1 MKKKLHRW
9 AALCLTLAL
18 TFCLALP
25 VWADEATTYNIVAD
39 QKGTIQVTG
48 IEEPVDTIVTVNV
61 YRLMTV
67 NFNVPNQQPEEPVYT
82 WVTEVAQWL
91 KTNTNETYKTY
102 INASD
107 NSVTENFS
115 VPTTDENGTKAAEIA
130 AFYDALAA
138 AIRSNAIVLNAT
150 SSQTVQG
157 AGTQAVSASINN
169 LGMGN
174 YLVLIEGG
182 MKVYRPSAVNLVP
195 EWKKTSESPETW
207 EWVLETANV
216 ELKSSEPA
224 LTKTVSDTQVAIGD
238 TVAYTLVADLP
249 YYPENALHKHYQIS
263 DVLPAGMTLTST
275 SVKVYAGD
283 EHSQTTELND
293 TTDYTLTSSNAQRP
307 TGVTTDEDVTAAS
320 FAVTFQDI
328 TTLAESGHTKIK
340 VTYTATANENINIL
354 ENSDDSANTNT
365 AYLDYNNDPY
375 NTTATWQTKTA
386 TATVYSYGIK
396 VNKVDKSSQLPISG
410 AEFTL
415 TKADEDDAIKFIG
428 SNGTYHVATASE
440 SGTSTLVVGSS
451 GEETGKLILS
461 GLDAGTYTLTE
472 TKAPAGYVK
481 LGAPKTI
488 TITDDKTATE
498 GDTANSKPNGLVD
511 DGENSADGIDGY
523 YELDVAN
530 SKGFTL
536 PSTGGMGT
544 VLFTTIGIVL
554 MGGGLVLL
562 LLYLRRR
569 NRAE

>member
-48 IEEPVDTIVTVNV
+48 IEEPVDTTVTVNV

-82 WVTEVAQWL
+82 WVTEVAAWVRV
-91 KTNTNETYKTY
+91 NHPTY
-102 INASD
+102 IGTDTD
-107 NSVTENFS
+107 NSVQEAFSKAPTE
-115 VPTTDENGTKAAEIA
+115 TIA
-130 AFYDALAA
+130 AFYDELAA
-138 AIRSNAIVLNAT
+138 EIRGQNLFANEAGSAT
-150 SSQTVQG
+150 VNG
-157 AGTQAVSASINN
+157 AGDMGASGSITG
-169 LGMGN
+169 LDMGN

-195 EWKKTSESPETW
+195 VWDEDSGMWNMSNAT
-207 EWVLETANV
+207 VA
-216 ELKSSEPA
+216 LKHSEPS
-224 LTKTVSDTQVAIGD
+224 LTKSVSDTQVAIGD
-238 TVAYTLVADLP
+238 TVTYTLVADVP
-249 YYPENALHKHYQIS
+249 QFPDNALNKGYCIS
-263 DVLPAGMTLTST
+263 DVLPTGMTYNGNVTVEGYT
-275 SVKVYAGD
+275 ETVDVGTAGD
-283 EHSQTTELND
+283 SLTPATHYISDTKRP
-293 TTDYTLTSSNAQRP
+293 TTDTATFALKFKYDMLKNA
-307 TGVTTDEDVTAAS
+307 
-320 FAVTFQDI
+320 
-328 TTLAESGHTKIK
+328 SGERYTKIK
-340 VTYTATANENINIL
+340 VTYTATVNAAITVKTAYNTELTNNIN
-354 ENSDDSANTNT
+354 N
-365 AYLDYNNDPY
+365 AYLDYNSDPY
-375 NTTATWQTKTA
+375 GSPSTWQTKTA
-386 TATVYSYGIK
+386 TATVYSYGIEVK
-396 VNKVDKSSQLPISG
+396 KVDKSTQLPISG

-415 TKADEDDAIKFIG
+415 TKANEDDAIKFVG
-428 SNGTYHVATASE
+428 SNGTYRVATATE
-440 SGTSTLVVGSS
+440 STTAVETLVVTES
-451 GEETGKLILS
+451 GENMGKLILS

-488 TITDDKTATE
+488 TITDDKTAME

-544 VLFTTIGIVL
+544 VLFTAIGIVL

>member
-48 IEEPVDTIVTVNV
+48 IEEPVDTTVTVNV

-195 EWKKTSESPETW
+195 EWKKTSEPPETW

-238 TVAYTLVADLP
+238 TVTYTLVADVP
-249 YYPENALHKHYQIS
+249 QFPDNALNKGYCIS
-263 DVLPAGMTLTST
+263 DVLPTGMTYNGNVTVEGYT
-275 SVKVYAGD
+275 ETMDVDTAGD
-283 EHSQTTELND
+283 SLTPATHYTSDTERP
-293 TTDYTLTSSNAQRP
+293 TTDTATFALKFKYDMLKNA
-307 TGVTTDEDVTAAS
+307 
-320 FAVTFQDI
+320 
-328 TTLAESGHTKIK
+328 SGERYTKIK
-340 VTYTATANENINIL
+340 VTYTATVNAAITVKTTSNTELTNNIN
-354 ENSDDSANTNT
+354 N
-365 AYLDYNNDPY
+365 AYLDYNSDPY
-375 NTTATWQTKTA
+375 GSSSIWQTKTA
-386 TATVYSYGIK
+386 TATVYSYGIM
-396 VNKVDKSSQLPISG
+396 VNKVDKENKPLSG
-410 AEFTL
+410 AKFTL
-415 TKADEDDAIKFIG
+415 SEKSDGSAPIHFEG
-428 SNGTYHVATASE
+428 SNGTYLKTASGDTE
-440 SGTSTLVVGSS
+440 IEVDSS
-451 GEETGKLILS
+451 GKLTLS
-461 GLDAGTYTLTE
+461 GLDVGTYYLTE
-472 TKAPAGYVK
+472 TKAPGGYVK
-481 LGAPKTI
+481 LTNPVVI
-488 TITDDKTATE
+488 TITDA
-498 GDTANSKPNGLVD
+498 APNGLVD
-511 DGENSADGIDGY
+511 DGTSGDAGTDGADGY
-523 YELDVAN
+523 YELDVVN

-544 VLFTTIGIVL
+544 VLFTAIGIVL

-569 NRAE
+569 NRA

>member
-39 QKGTIQVTG
+39 QKSTIQVTG
-48 IEEPVDTIVTVNV
+48 IEEPVDTTVTVNV

-82 WVTEVAQWL
+82 WVNDVAQWL

-102 INASD
+102 INAND

-238 TVAYTLVADLP
+238 TVTYTLVADVP
-249 YYPENALHKHYQIS
+249 QFPDNALNKGYCIS
-263 DVLPAGMTLTST
+263 DVLPTGMTYNGNVIVEGYTET
-275 SVKVYAGD
+275 MDVGTAGD
-283 EHSQTTELND
+283 SLPPATHYTSDTKRP
-293 TTDYTLTSSNAQRP
+293 TTDTATFALKFKYDMLKNA
-307 TGVTTDEDVTAAS
+307 
-320 FAVTFQDI
+320 
-328 TTLAESGHTKIK
+328 SGERYTKIK
-340 VTYTATANENINIL
+340 VTYTATVNAAITVKTASSTELTNNIN
-354 ENSDDSANTNT
+354 N
-365 AYLDYNNDPY
+365 AYLDYNSDPY
-375 NTTATWQTKTA
+375 GSPSTWQTKTA
-386 TATVYSYGIK
+386 TATVYSYGIEVK
-396 VNKVDKSSQLPISG
+396 KVDKSTQLPISG

-415 TKADEDDAIKFIG
+415 TKANEDDAIKFVG
-428 SNGTYHVATASE
+428 SNGTYRVATATE
-440 SGTSTLVVGSS
+440 STTAVETLVVTES
-451 GEETGKLILS
+451 GENMGKLILS

-488 TITDDKTATE
+488 TITDDKTAME

>member
-39 QKGTIQVTG
+39 QKSTIQVTG
-48 IEEPVDTIVTVNV
+48 IEEPVDTTVTVNV

-115 VPTTDENGTKAAEIA
+115 VPTADENGTKAAEIA

-169 LGMGN
+169 LDMGN

-238 TVAYTLVADLP
+238 TVTYTLVADVP
-249 YYPENALHKHYQIS
+249 QFPDNALNKGYCIS
-263 DVLPAGMTLTST
+263 DVLPTGMTYNGNVTVEGYT
-275 SVKVYAGD
+275 ETMDVGTAGD
-283 EHSQTTELND
+283 SLTPATHYTSDTKRP
-293 TTDYTLTSSNAQRP
+293 TTDTATFALKFKYDMLKNA
-307 TGVTTDEDVTAAS
+307 
-320 FAVTFQDI
+320 
-328 TTLAESGHTKIK
+328 SGERYTKIK
-340 VTYTATANENINIL
+340 VTYTATVNAAITVKTASSTELTNNIN
-354 ENSDDSANTNT
+354 N
-365 AYLDYNNDPY
+365 AYLDYNNNPY
-375 NTTATWQTKTA
+375 NTNATWQTKTA
-386 TATVYSYGIK
+386 TATVYSYGIEVK
-396 VNKVDKSSQLPISG
+396 KVDKSTQLPISG

-415 TKADEDDAIKFIG
+415 TKANEDDAIKFVG
-428 SNGTYHVATASE
+428 SNGTYRVATATE
-440 SGTSTLVVGSS
+440 STTAVETLVVTES
-451 GEETGKLILS
+451 GENMGKLILS

-488 TITDDKTATE
+488 TITDDKTAME

-569 NRAE
+569 NRA

>member
-39 QKGTIQVTG
+39 QKSTIQVTG
-48 IEEPVDTIVTVNV
+48 IEEPVDTTVTVNV

-67 NFNVPNQQPEEPVYT
+67 NFNVPNQQPEEPLYT

-102 INASD
+102 INESD

-238 TVAYTLVADLP
+238 TVTYTLVADVP
-249 YYPENALHKHYQIS
+249 QFPDNALNKGYCIS
-263 DVLPAGMTLTST
+263 DVLPTGMTYNGNVTVEGYT
-275 SVKVYAGD
+275 ETMDVGTAGD
-283 EHSQTTELND
+283 SLTPATHYTSDTERP
-293 TTDYTLTSSNAQRP
+293 TTDTATFALKFKYDMLKNA
-307 TGVTTDEDVTAAS
+307 
-320 FAVTFQDI
+320 
-328 TTLAESGHTKIK
+328 SGERYTKIK
-340 VTYTATANENINIL
+340 VTYTATVNAAITVKTASNTELTNNIN
-354 ENSDDSANTNT
+354 N
-365 AYLDYNNDPY
+365 AYLDYNSDPY
-375 NTTATWQTKTA
+375 GSPSTWQTKTA
-386 TATVYSYGIK
+386 TATVYSYGIEVK
-396 VNKVDKSSQLPISG
+396 KVDKSTQLPISG

-415 TKADEDDAIKFIG
+415 TKANEDDAIKFVG
-428 SNGTYHVATASE
+428 SNGTYRVATATE
-440 SGTSTLVVGSS
+440 STTAVETLVVTES
-451 GEETGKLILS
+451 GDNMGKLILS

-488 TITDDKTATE
+488 TITDDKTAME

-523 YELDVAN
+523 YELDVVN

>member
-48 IEEPVDTIVTVNV
+48 IEEPVDTTVTVNV

-67 NFNVPNQQPEEPVYT
+67 KFDTTNQQPEEPVYT
-82 WVTEVAQWL
+82 WVTEVAAWVRR
-91 KTNTNETYKTY
+91 NHPTY
-102 INASD
+102 IGTDTD
-107 NSVTENFS
+107 NSVQEAFSNASTE
-115 VPTTDENGTKAAEIA
+115 TIA
-130 AFYDALAA
+130 AFYDGLAA
-138 AIRSNAIVLNAT
+138 EIRGKNLFANEAGSAT
-150 SSQTVQG
+150 VDG
-157 AGTQAVSASINN
+157 AGDTGASGSITG
-169 LGMGN
+169 LDMGN

-238 TVAYTLVADLP
+238 TVTYTLVADVP
-249 YYPENALHKHYQIS
+249 QFPDNALNKGYCIS
-263 DVLPAGMTLTST
+263 DVLPTGMTYNGNVTVEGYT
-275 SVKVYAGD
+275 ETMDVGTAGD
-283 EHSQTTELND
+283 SLTPATHYTSDTERP
-293 TTDYTLTSSNAQRP
+293 TTDTATFALKFKYDMLKNA
-307 TGVTTDEDVTAAS
+307 
-320 FAVTFQDI
+320 
-328 TTLAESGHTKIK
+328 SGERYTKIK
-340 VTYTATANENINIL
+340 VTYTATVNAAITVKTTSNTELTNNIN
-354 ENSDDSANTNT
+354 N
-365 AYLDYNNDPY
+365 AYLDYNSDPY
-375 NTTATWQTKTA
+375 GSSSIWQTKTA

-396 VNKVDKSSQLPISG
+396 VNKVDKNSQLPISG

-523 YELDVAN
+523 YELDVVN

>member
-25 VWADEATTYNIVAD
+25 VWADEPTTYDISVG
-39 QKGTIQVTG
+39 QTGTIQVNG
-48 IEEPVDTIVTVNV
+48 IQEPAGTTVTVNV
-61 YRLMTV
+61 YQLMTV
-67 NFNVPNQQPEEPVYT
+67 KFDTTNQQPEEPLYT
-82 WVTEVAQWL
+82 WVNDVAQWL

-102 INASD
+102 INAND

-238 TVAYTLVADLP
+238 TVTYTLVADVP
-249 YYPENALHKHYQIS
+249 QFPDNALNKGYCIS
-263 DVLPAGMTLTST
+263 DVLPTGMTYNGNVTVEGYT
-275 SVKVYAGD
+275 ETVDVGTAGD
-283 EHSQTTELND
+283 SLTPAAHYISDTKRP
-293 TTDYTLTSSNAQRP
+293 TTDTATFALKFKYDMLKNA
-307 TGVTTDEDVTAAS
+307 
-320 FAVTFQDI
+320 
-328 TTLAESGHTKIK
+328 SGERYTKIK
-340 VTYTATANENINIL
+340 VTYTATVNAAITVKTASNTELTNNIN
-354 ENSDDSANTNT
+354 N
-365 AYLDYNNDPY
+365 AYLDYNSDPY
-375 NTTATWQTKTA
+375 GSPSTWQTKTA
-386 TATVYSYGIK
+386 TATVYSYGIEVK
-396 VNKVDKSSQLPISG
+396 KVDKSTQLPISG

-415 TKADEDDAIKFIG
+415 TKANEDDAIKFVG
-428 SNGTYHVATASE
+428 SNGTYRVATATE
-440 SGTSTLVVGSS
+440 STTAVETLVVTES
-451 GEETGKLILS
+451 GDNMGKLILS

-569 NRAE
+569 NRA

>member
-48 IEEPVDTIVTVNV
+48 IEEPVDTTVTVNV

-115 VPTTDENGTKAAEIA
+115 VPTADENGTKAAEIA

-169 LGMGN
+169 LDMGN

-195 EWKKTSESPETW
+195 EWKKTSEFPETW

-238 TVAYTLVADLP
+238 TVTYTLVADVP
-249 YYPENALHKHYQIS
+249 HFPDNALNKGYYIS
-263 DVLPAGMTLTST
+263 DVLPAGMTFGSIT
-275 SVKVYAGD
+275 SVEGYTGNTPDVSVDG
-283 EHSQTTELND
+283 T
-293 TTDYTLTSSNAQRP
+293 TLTENSDYKDATRPVTGTTPAFTLSFTNLKNTSNERY
-307 TGVTTDEDVTAAS
+307 
-320 FAVTFQDI
+320 
-328 TTLAESGHTKIK
+328 TKIK
-340 VTYTATANENINIL
+340 VTYTATVNGNITVMDSSSTTLTNNIN
-354 ENSDDSANTNT
+354 NAF
-365 AYLDYNNDPY
+365 LDYNNDPY
-375 NTTATWQTKTA
+375 GSATSWQTKTA
-386 TATVYSYGIK
+386 TATVYSYGIM
-396 VNKVDKSSQLPISG
+396 VNKVDKENKPLSG
-410 AEFTL
+410 AKFTL
-415 TKADEDDAIKFIG
+415 SKKSDGSAPIHFEG
-428 SNGTYHVATASE
+428 SNGTYLKTASGDTE
-440 SGTSTLVVGSS
+440 IEVDSS
-451 GEETGKLILS
+451 GKLTLS
-461 GLDAGTYTLTE
+461 GLDVGTYYLTE
-472 TKAPAGYVK
+472 TKAPGGYVK
-481 LGAPKTI
+481 LTNPVVI
-488 TITDDKTATE
+488 TITDA
-498 GDTANSKPNGLVD
+498 APNGLVD
-511 DGENSADGIDGY
+511 DGTSGDAGTDGADGY
-523 YELDVAN
+523 YELDVVN

-569 NRAE
+569 NRA

>member
-25 VWADEATTYNIVAD
+25 VWADEPTTYDISVG
-39 QKGTIQVTG
+39 QTGTIQVNG
-48 IEEPVDTIVTVNV
+48 IQEPAGTTVTVNV
-61 YRLMTV
+61 YQLMTV

-82 WVTEVAQWL
+82 WVTEVAAWVRV
-91 KTNTNETYKTY
+91 NHPTY
-102 INASD
+102 IGTDTD
-107 NSVTENFS
+107 NSVQEAFSKAPTE
-115 VPTTDENGTKAAEIA
+115 TIA
-130 AFYDALAA
+130 AFYDELAA
-138 AIRSNAIVLNAT
+138 EIRGQNLFANEAGSAT
-150 SSQTVQG
+150 VNG
-157 AGTQAVSASINN
+157 AGDMGASGSITG
-169 LGMGN
+169 LDMGN

-238 TVAYTLVADLP
+238 TVTYTLVADLP
-249 YYPENALHKHYQIS
+249 YYPENALHKNYQIS
-263 DVLPAGMTLTST
+263 DMLPAGMTLNAT
-275 SVKVYAGD
+275 SVEVYAGN
-283 EHSQTTELND
+283 ELSQTIKLD
-293 TTDYTLTSSNAQRP
+293 GSTDYNLTSSNAQRP
-307 TGVTTDEDVTAAS
+307 TDVTTDEDVTAAS

-328 TTLAESGHTKIK
+328 TTLAESGYTKIK

-386 TATVYSYGIK
+386 TATVYSYGIEVK
-396 VNKVDKSSQLPISG
+396 KVDKSTQLPISG

-415 TKADEDDAIKFIG
+415 TKANEDDAIKFVG
-428 SNGTYHVATASE
+428 SNGTYRVATATE
-440 SGTSTLVVGSS
+440 SATAVETLVVTES
-451 GEETGKLILS
+451 GENMGKLILS

-481 LGAPKTI
+481 LGTPKTI
-488 TITDDKTATE
+488 TITDDKTAME

>member
-48 IEEPVDTIVTVNV
+48 IEEPVDTTVTVNV

-115 VPTTDENGTKAAEIA
+115 VPTADENGTKAAEIA

-169 LGMGN
+169 LDMGN

-195 EWKKTSESPETW
+195 EWKKTSEFPETW

-238 TVAYTLVADLP
+238 TVTYTLVADVP
-249 YYPENALHKHYQIS
+249 HFPDNALNKGYYIS
-263 DVLPAGMTLTST
+263 DVLPTGMTYNGNVTVEGYT
-275 SVKVYAGD
+275 ETMDVGTAGD
-283 EHSQTTELND
+283 SLPPATHYTSDTKRP
-293 TTDYTLTSSNAQRP
+293 TTDTATFALKFKYDMLKNA
-307 TGVTTDEDVTAAS
+307 
-320 FAVTFQDI
+320 
-328 TTLAESGHTKIK
+328 SGERYTKIK
-340 VTYTATANENINIL
+340 VTYTATVNAAITVKTASSTELTNNIN
-354 ENSDDSANTNT
+354 N
-365 AYLDYNNDPY
+365 AYLDYNSDPY
-375 NTTATWQTKTA
+375 GSPSTWQTKTA
-386 TATVYSYGIK
+386 TATVYSYGIEVK
-396 VNKVDKSSQLPISG
+396 KVDKSTQLPISG

-415 TKADEDDAIKFIG
+415 TKANEDDAIKFVG
-428 SNGTYHVATASE
+428 SNGTYRVATATE
-440 SGTSTLVVGSS
+440 SATAVETLVVTES
-451 GEETGKLILS
+451 GENMGKLILS

-488 TITDDKTATE
+488 TITDDKTAME

-544 VLFTTIGIVL
+544 VLFTAIGIVL

>member
-48 IEEPVDTIVTVNV
+48 IEEPVDTTVTVNV

-67 NFNVPNQQPEEPVYT
+67 YFNVPNQQPEEPVYT
-82 WVTEVAQWL
+82 WVNDVAQWL

-115 VPTTDENGTKAAEIA
+115 VPTADENGTKAAEIA

-238 TVAYTLVADLP
+238 TVTYTLVADVP
-249 YYPENALHKHYQIS
+249 QFPDNALNKGYCIS
-263 DVLPAGMTLTST
+263 DVLPTGMTYNGNVTVEGYT
-275 SVKVYAGD
+275 ETMDVGTAGD
-283 EHSQTTELND
+283 SLTPATHYTSDTERP
-293 TTDYTLTSSNAQRP
+293 TTDTATFALKFKYDMLKNA
-307 TGVTTDEDVTAAS
+307 
-320 FAVTFQDI
+320 
-328 TTLAESGHTKIK
+328 SGERYTKIK
-340 VTYTATANENINIL
+340 VTYTATVNAAITVKTASSTELTNNIN
-354 ENSDDSANTNT
+354 N
-365 AYLDYNNDPY
+365 AYLDYNNNPY

-386 TATVYSYGIK
+386 TATVYSYGIEVK
-396 VNKVDKSSQLPISG
+396 KVDKSTQLPISG

-415 TKADEDDAIKFIG
+415 TKANEDDAIKFVG
-428 SNGTYHVATASE
+428 SNGTYRVATATE
-440 SGTSTLVVGSS
+440 STTAVETLVVTES
-451 GEETGKLILS
+451 GDNMGKLILS

-488 TITDDKTATE
+488 TITDDKTAME

-544 VLFTTIGIVL
+544 VLFTAIGIVL

-569 NRAE
+569 NRA

>member
-25 VWADEATTYNIVAD
+25 VWADEPTTYDISVG
-39 QKGTIQVTG
+39 QTGTIQVNG
-48 IEEPVDTIVTVNV
+48 IQEPAGTTVTVNV
-61 YRLMTV
+61 YQLMTV

-82 WVTEVAQWL
+82 WVTEVAAWVRV
-91 KTNTNETYKTY
+91 NHPTY
-102 INASD
+102 IGTDTD
-107 NSVTENFS
+107 NSVQEAFSKAPTE
-115 VPTTDENGTKAAEIA
+115 TIA
-130 AFYDALAA
+130 AFYDELAA
-138 AIRSNAIVLNAT
+138 EIRGQNLFANEAGSAT
-150 SSQTVQG
+150 VNG
-157 AGTQAVSASINN
+157 AGDMGASGSITG
-169 LGMGN
+169 LDMGN

-238 TVAYTLVADLP
+238 MVTYTLVADLP
-249 YYPENALHKHYQIS
+249 YYPENALHKNYQIS
-263 DVLPAGMTLTST
+263 DMLPAGMTLNAT
-275 SVKVYAGD
+275 SVEVYAGN
-283 EHSQTTELND
+283 ELSQTIKLD
-293 TTDYTLTSSNAQRP
+293 GSTDYNLTSSNAQRP
-307 TGVTTDEDVTAAS
+307 TDVTTDEDVTAAS

-328 TTLAESGHTKIK
+328 TTLAESGYTKIK

-386 TATVYSYGIK
+386 TATVYSYGIEVK
-396 VNKVDKSSQLPISG
+396 KVDKSTQLPISG

-415 TKADEDDAIKFIG
+415 TKANEDDAIKFVG
-428 SNGTYHVATASE
+428 SNGTYRVATATE
-440 SGTSTLVVGSS
+440 SATAVETLVVTES
-451 GEETGKLILS
+451 GENMGKLILS

-488 TITDDKTATE
+488 TITDDKTAME

-536 PSTGGMGT
+536 PSTGGMAP
-544 VLFTTIGIVL
+544 
-554 MGGGLVLL
+554 
-562 LLYLRRR
+562 YCSPPS
-569 NRAE
+569 ASY

>member
-39 QKGTIQVTG
+39 QKSTIQVTG
-48 IEEPVDTIVTVNV
+48 IEEPVDTTVTVNV

-115 VPTTDENGTKAAEIA
+115 VPTADENGTKAAEIA

-169 LGMGN
+169 LDMGN

-238 TVAYTLVADLP
+238 TVTYTLVADVP
-249 YYPENALHKHYQIS
+249 QFPDNALNKGYCIS
-263 DVLPAGMTLTST
+263 DVLPTGMTYNGNVTVEGYT
-275 SVKVYAGD
+275 ETMDVGTAGD
-283 EHSQTTELND
+283 SLTPATHYTSDTKRP
-293 TTDYTLTSSNAQRP
+293 TTDTATFALKFKYDMLKNA
-307 TGVTTDEDVTAAS
+307 
-320 FAVTFQDI
+320 
-328 TTLAESGHTKIK
+328 SGERYTKIK
-340 VTYTATANENINIL
+340 VTYTATVNAAITVKTASSTELTNNIN
-354 ENSDDSANTNT
+354 N
-365 AYLDYNNDPY
+365 AYLDYNNNPY

-386 TATVYSYGIK
+386 TATVYSYGIEVK
-396 VNKVDKSSQLPISG
+396 KVDKSTQLPISG

-415 TKADEDDAIKFIG
+415 TKANEDDAIKFVG
-428 SNGTYHVATASE
+428 SNGTYRVATATE
-440 SGTSTLVVGSS
+440 STTAVETLVVTES
-451 GEETGKLILS
+451 GENMGKLILS

-488 TITDDKTATE
+488 TITDDKTAME

-523 YELDVAN
+523 YELDVVN